1 MLAPMPDGRPTRLV
15 YAGTPEIAVG
25 PLRALHRAGFEI
37 ACVVTGAYVRR
48 GRGSQVSP
56 SPVKVAALELGLPVV
71 HDVTEVL
78 GCAGAGTLGVV
89 VAYGSL
95 VPHAVLARVP
105 MINAHYSLLP
115 RWRGA
120 APVERAILEGD
131 HVTGV
136 CIMRVVD
143 DLDAG
148 EVYSRHEV
156 EIGPEE
162 TADGLRRR
170 LDLLAQ
176 QMLVDSITRGS
187 WVGEPQ
193 VGASTYA
200 RKITTADRRL
210 RVGSTV
216 LESRRVR
223 IGGAFLM
230 ITGQRVR
237 ILSARIA
244 DQAIGAGAIRVV
256 DGKALLGCG
265 DGSLE
270 LLLVRPEGKSE
281 MTGIDWMRGRRDA
294 DTLEI
299 DHE

>member
-1 MLAPMPDGRPTRLV
+1 MLAAMPDGRPTRVV

-25 PLRALHRAGFEI
+25 PLRALHRAGFEV
-37 ACVVTGAYVRR
+37 ACVVTGTDVRR

-56 SPVKVAALELGLPVV
+56 SPVKAAALELGLTVV
-71 HDVTEVL
+71 HDVKDVL
-78 GCAGAGTLGVV
+78 VHAGPGTLGVV

-95 VPHAVLARVP
+95 VPNDVLARVP
-105 MINAHYSLLP
+105 MVNAHYSLLP

-131 HVTGV
+131 RITGV

-143 DLDAG
+143 ELDAG

-156 EIGPEE
+156 EIGSEE
-162 TADGLRRR
+162 TADELRRR

-176 QMLVDSITRGS
+176 QMLVDSLARGS
-187 WVGEPQ
+187 WVGEAQ

-200 RKITTADRRL
+200 RKITTADRRV
-210 RVGSTV
+210 RVGSTL

-223 IGGAFLM
+223 IGGAFF
-230 ITGQRVR
+230 IIAGQRVR
-237 ILSARIA
+237 ILSARVA

-256 DGKALLGCG
+256 DGKVLLGCG

-270 LLLVRPEGKSE
+270 LLVVRPEGKSE

-299 DHE
+299 DHG

>member
-37 ACVVTGAYVRR
+37 ACVVTGADVRR

-56 SPVKVAALELGLPVV
+56 NPVKVAALELGLPVV
-71 HDVTEVL
+71 HDVTEIL
-78 GCAGAGTLGVV
+78 GYEGAGTLGVV

-95 VPHAVLARVP
+95 VPHDVLARVP
-105 MINAHYSLLP
+105 MVNAHYSLLP

-143 DLDAG
+143 ELDAG

-176 QMLVDSITRGS
+176 QMIVDSITRGS
-187 WVGEPQ
+187 WVGEAQ

-210 RVGSTV
+210 RVGSTL

-230 ITGQRVR
+230 VAGQRVR

-244 DQAIGAGAIRVV
+244 DQAVGAGAIRVV
-256 DGKALLGCG
+256 DGTALLGCG